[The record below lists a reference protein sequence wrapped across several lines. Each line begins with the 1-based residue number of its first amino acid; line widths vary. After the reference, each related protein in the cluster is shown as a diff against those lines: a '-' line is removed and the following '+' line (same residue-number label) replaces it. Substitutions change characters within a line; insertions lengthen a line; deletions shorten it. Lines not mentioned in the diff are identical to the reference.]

1 MPTGKPNGT
10 SVRDLSQ
17 YKKGKYSLHR
27 KDTAKIDGGNWNKLI
42 EDKYLMLTDA
52 DVVDAYEV
60 GSDGKASKIGSAET
74 IVEARLLFCHG
85 AKIEK

>member
-1 MPTGKPNGT
+1 MVGIL
-10 SVRDLSQ
+10 VRDLSQ

-27 KDTAKIDGGNWNKLI
+27 EDTAKIDGGNWNKLI

-60 GSDGKASKIGSAET
+60 GSDGKASKVGSAET

-85 AKIEK
+85 AKN